1 MARGN
6 IARRRGGGAHSI
18 VLLTLLLAGCGSG
31 GPAPVVNGGG
41 SPSAPIVGQMV
52 IQPGQTLS
60 GIAHHYHVPMQAIAE
75 ANHLSPPYRI
85 LAGASL
91 IIPGGGG
98 GLAGAP
104 EGPVAMG
111 PAAPVAMAPVSPPP
125 PEVATN
131 LPASPDGAVDRPI
144 PLDHP
149 DHPVPAAPRPEIAS
163 PEPANQPGERA
174 LPPGPPPGQPT
185 ATLTPPPPAMPT
197 RSAASAASSE
207 PPAARPPA
215 APGAMVAAA
224 PPPAA
229 PVPGSATHRGGSFL
243 WPVRGHVLEDY
254 GAGPDGTHNDGINI
268 AAPRGAPVQ
277 ATDAGVVAYAG
288 NELRGY
294 GNLILIKHPNGW
306 ISAYAHCDLIL
317 VRTGQKVARGQV
329 IARVGSTGNVSAP
342 QLHFELRR
350 GKHPVDP
357 RDYLTPLPS
366 AAARQGHAS

>member
-6 IARRRGGGAHSI
+6 IAGRRAGGARST
-18 VLLTLLLAGCGSG
+18 VLLALLLAGCGSRFG
-31 GPAPVVNGGG
+31 GPAPVVGGG
-41 SPSAPIVGQMV
+41 PPAAPIAGQMV

-75 ANHLSPPYRI
+75 ANHLAPPYRI
-85 LAGASL
+85 LAGGSL
-91 IIPGGGG
+91 IIPGASGGLPGAGG

-104 EGPVAMG
+104 EGPVAMA
-111 PAAPVAMAPVSPPP
+111 PAAPVAVAPLPTPPVSPPQSAALP
-125 PEVATN
+125 PQAAN
-131 LPASPDGAVDRPI
+131 FAASPDHAADRPI

-149 DHPVPAAPRPEIAS
+149 VPAAPA
-163 PEPANQPGERA
+163 
-174 LPPGPPPGQPT
+174 
-185 ATLTPPPPAMPT
+185 ATLSP
-197 RSAASAASSE
+197 
-207 PPAARPPA
+207 
-215 APGAMVAAA
+215 

-229 PVPGSATHRGGSFL
+229 PTGSASEPPATPGAMAAAEPPPAVPAAPKTAALGGGTFL

-317 VRTGQKVARGQV
+317 VKTGQKVARGQV

-350 GKHPVDP
+350 GKQPVDP
-357 RDYLTPLPS
+357 RNYLTPLPS
-366 AAARQGHAS
+366 AAAGQGHAS